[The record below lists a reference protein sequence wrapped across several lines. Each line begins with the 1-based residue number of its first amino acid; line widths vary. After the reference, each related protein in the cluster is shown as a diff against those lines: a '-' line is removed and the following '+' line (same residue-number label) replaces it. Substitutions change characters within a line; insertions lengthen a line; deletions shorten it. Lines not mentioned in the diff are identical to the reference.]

1 MTAADLAAIYHVSIR
16 TIRRW
21 AAADHWQRTTTRPVR
36 YNLHD
41 VARTRRRHDALRQ
54 RQLASKLDTMAH

>member
-21 AAADHWQRTTTRPVR
+21 AADDRWQRKPGRPVLYSTSDASR
-36 YNLHD
+36 SYH
-41 VARTRRRHDALRQ
+41 RRHPGHGRPRLPA
-54 RQLASKLDTMAH
+54 T